1 MKAIINKNWFIRLNI
16 TVAMLFSTF
25 LFVACEEIIEEI
37 VIESIECILKV
48 MPKLPDKQLAD
59 GKIWKSY
66 FESIQAS
73 AINSV
78 NDDSWEY
85 RFVITGNLPSGIE
98 YGIDNRTIFLSG
110 QPTKKGV
117 FKFKVNVSIGSGFV
131 ENDDGVCFDGDS
143 TEKTYSITI
152 Y

>member
-1 MKAIINKNWFIRLNI
+1 MKATVNKNWLIRLNI
-16 TVAMLFSTF
+16 AVVMFFSIF
-25 LFVACEEIIEEI
+25 LFVACEEII
-37 VIESIECILKV
+37 IESIECILKV
-48 MPKLPDKQLAD
+48 MPKLPDKQLED
-59 GKIWKSY
+59 GKIWQSY

-85 RFVITGNLPSGIE
+85 RFVITGNLPTGVE
-98 YGIDNRTIFLSG
+98 YEIDNRTIFLSG
-110 QPTKKGV
+110 QPTNKGV

-131 ENDDGVCFDGDS
+131 ENDDGVCFSGDS

-152 Y
+152 H

>member
-1 MKAIINKNWFIRLNI
+1 MEAIVNKNWFIRLNI
-16 TVAMLFSTF
+16 TVAMLFGTF
-25 LFVACEEIIEEI
+25 LFVACEEIVEVII
-37 VIESIECILKV
+37 IESIECILKV

-59 GKIWKSY
+59 GKIWNNY

-73 AINSV
+73 AINSS

-131 ENDDGVCFDGDS
+131 ENEDGVCFSGDS
-143 TEKTYSITI
+143 TEKTCSITI
-152 Y
+152 H